1 MTKIVSVKGR
11 EDLAFVYVLQLRSD
25 PPRLVETV
33 DSIDPRFPRH
43 EKAVII
49 LSTQFGCPV
58 GCAMCDAGGG
68 YVGNL
73 SADEMLAQI
82 DVVRDRRADLLQT
95 KKLKIHFARMGEPSL
110 NVNVLEA
117 LRRLPDHLPAQGLF
131 PSISTVA
138 PARRDVFFDE
148 LLKIRHQVYA
158 ERPFQLQFSIHSTN
172 VEQRQRFIPIRLMS
186 LEEIADYGER
196 FHIEGQRKVGLNFA
210 LAEGAEVDGKKLR
223 SLFDPRYFMVK
234 FTPVN
239 PTERAAESGMQTRLS
254 AATPD
259 ALDRLAGELCDLGFE
274 TIVSIGEEEEIALGT
289 NCGQAVR
296 AHHRGLA
303 QQRVEATGLG
313 SRGPVASQQ
322 DDATTPQQ
330 Q

>member
-1 MTKIVSVKGR
+1 MTKIVSIKGR
-11 EDLAFVYVLQLRSD
+11 EDLAFIYVLQLRSD

-33 DSIDPRFPRH
+33 DSIDPRYPRS

-73 SADEMLAQI
+73 TADEMLAQV
-82 DVVRDRRADLLQT
+82 DMVRNRRTDLLAT
-95 KKLKIHFARMGEPSL
+95 EKLKIHFARMGEPSL

-117 LRRLPDHLPAQGLF
+117 LRRLPAHLPAPGLF

-138 PARRDVFFDE
+138 PARRDKFFDE
-148 LLKIRHQVYA
+148 LLEIRHTVYA
-158 ERPFQLQFSIHSTN
+158 DLPFQLQFSIHSTD
-172 VEQRQRFIPIRLMS
+172 VEERKKFIPIRLMS
-186 LEEIADYGER
+186 LEEIADYGQR
-196 FHIEGQRKVGLNFA
+196 FHIQGQRKVGLNFA
-210 LAEGAEVDGKKLR
+210 LAQGAEVDGQKLKAI
-223 SLFDPRYFMVK
+223 FDPQYFMIK

-239 PTERAAESGMQTRLS
+239 PTERAAESGMQTMLS

-259 ALDRLAGELCDLGFE
+259 ALEPLADELRSLGYE
-274 TIVSIGEEEEIALGT
+274 TIVSIGEEEEIELGT

-296 AHHRGLA
+296 AHHQGLA
-303 QQRVEATGLG
+303 
-313 SRGPVASQQ
+313 VAG
-322 DDATTPQQ
+322 TVLPQQ
-330 Q
+330 HDRPNAQQQ